1 MAEIPQ
7 HLLDKAKA
15 RRAALAG
22 APIEE
27 NSPAVPAAAAPTA
40 PAVVKAAAPATA
52 GAGSAGGDVGGG
64 GGGRTPGVGGAAI
77 PSTPPPPRGTGFAK
91 MGSVFLLVAVPLWGI
106 FMFNTFAKPFSKV
119 ATPASQG
126 AALYAANCVTCHL
139 SNGAGWDAGGIGRAL
154 YNGQVE
160 KTFPNPL
167 DQVAFVKRG
176 SCTPGTPYGNPKR
189 EGGQHIAQQKG
200 LMPAFTGVLTDQEIL
215 YVVQYERSI
224 LRDGGVWP
232 ADLLAGVGADP
243 DPANVP
249 GLPVVVDP
257 ETLTKAV
264 TAACPS

>member
-15 RRAALAG
+15 RRASLAG

-27 NSPAVPAAAAPTA
+27 NSPAVPAAAAAAT
-40 PAVVKAAAPATA
+40 PAAAKAAAPAAAGGGDGGARTPAA
-52 GAGSAGGDVGGG
+52 GA
-64 GGGRTPGVGGAAI
+64 AAI

-106 FMFNTFAKPFSKV
+106 FMFNSFAKPFSKV
-119 ATPASQG
+119 ATPEQQG
-126 AALYAANCVTCHL
+126 ATLFAANCVSCHL
-139 SNGAGWDAGGIGRAL
+139 ANGAGWDAGGIGRAL
-154 YNGQVE
+154 YNGEAE
-160 KTFPNPL
+160 KTFPAPL

-176 SCTPGTPYGNPKR
+176 SCTAGTPYGNPKR

-200 LMPAFTGVLTDQEIL
+200 LMPAFTGVLTDEEIL

-232 ADLLAGVGADP
+232 QDILAAVGATP

-249 GLPVVVDP
+249 GQPVVINADA
-257 ETLTKAV
+257 LTKAV
-264 TAACPS
+264 DAVCPS